1 MATSIRELLVSFGVE
16 ADTDKL
22 EAFDASIDDVKANL
36 SDLVD
41 FATKAAAAVAV
52 FTGALV
58 YQAVSTGES
67 AEQIKEQAAALGI
80 TTDAYQEL
88 AYAMAGAGID
98 TEKITTIFSKL
109 AVDQEAIAA
118 GNEEVAATYAA
129 LGISAEEA
137 AAATPEEL
145 FAMMADGFAS
155 VTDASE
161 RLSIASTIFGDEIAA
176 SLIPVLSAG
185 SEGLEEMAAQ
195 AHDLGVVM
203 SEEAI
208 AEADAFNAQV
218 ETLTLA
224 LDGFR
229 NKIGL
234 AVIPVLTDLAER
246 FLAWYEANQEVIDQ
260 KIVEYADA
268 IASAFEAVAS
278 VMAAVDQA
286 VGGAEGWARLA
297 EIIAA
302 LAAAGGVA
310 YVVVKMVLLAAS
322 IVEVVTAVAA
332 FVGGG
337 EILLA
342 VLAGVVLAIG
352 QVLAWVALLAAPFLV
367 FQDLIVYLQGGDS
380 AFGRLIERFR
390 EAGGWLGS
398 LANLMEAYGSV
409 VGAVLG
415 RAGQMWDAFIAT
427 VFPLVDVFEQIGSA
441 IVDGIGGALD
451 AVAPALDWMAGA
463 LTEIATLIN
472 GGVAPEVPTS
482 SAGTESTT
490 TAGATSSTSAPAT
503 SAAMAPTTTATSAAS
518 SAFAPT
524 TSSSSKSAAPASVVV
539 QGDTITITGVGITA
553 EEAQALIK
561 AHTEEKARATATS
574 FAQVEV

>member
-1 MATSIRELLVSFGVE
+1 MATSIRELLVSFGVD
-16 ADTDKL
+16 ADTEALD
-22 EAFDASIDDVKANL
+22 AFDASIEDVKANL
-36 SDLVD
+36 NDLVD

-98 TEKITTIFSKL
+98 TEKITTIFAKL

-137 AAATPEEL
+137 AAATPEDL

-185 SEGLEEMAAQ
+185 SEGLEEMATQ

-218 ETLTLA
+218 ETLTMA
-224 LDGFR
+224 VEGFA

-260 KIVEYADA
+260 QIVEYADA
-268 IASAFEAVAS
+268 IASAFETVAS
-278 VMAAVDQA
+278 VLAAVDDA
-286 VGGAEGWARLA
+286 IGGAEGWAKLA
-297 EIIAA
+297 EVIAM
-302 LAAAGGVA
+302 LAGAAGVA
-310 YVVVKMVLLAAS
+310 YVAVKFALLVAS
-322 IVEVVTAVAA
+322 IVEVVSAMAA

-342 VLAGVVLAIG
+342 LLGGIGVSIG
-352 QVLAWVALLAAPFLV
+352 LIIAWLGWLAAPILV
-367 FQDLIVYLQGGDS
+367 FQDLLVYLEGGDS

-398 LANLMEAYGSV
+398 LANLMEAFGSV
-409 VGAVLG
+409 VSAVLG

-427 VFPLVDVFEQIGSA
+427 VFPLVSVFEQIGSA

-463 LTEIATLIN
+463 LNEIATLIN

-482 SAGTESTT
+482 SGAESTT
-490 TAGATSSTSAPAT
+490 AAGATGSTSAPST
-503 SAAMAPTTTATSAAS
+503 SATMAPTTTATSAAS

-524 TSSSSKSAAPASVVV
+524 ASASSKSAAPSSVVV